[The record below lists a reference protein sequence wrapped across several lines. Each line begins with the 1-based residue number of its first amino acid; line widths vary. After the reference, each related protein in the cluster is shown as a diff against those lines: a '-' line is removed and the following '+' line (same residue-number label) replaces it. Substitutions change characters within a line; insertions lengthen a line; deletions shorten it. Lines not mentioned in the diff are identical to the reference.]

1 MFKRRLA
8 VLGTVGV
15 LALAG
20 LGGSALAD
28 GTPAPD
34 TTTATTTA
42 VLCRTSDG
50 KEVKLADGPAARI
63 FVMRDEKGE
72 RADGAPELKAERGRV
87 IELAP
92 RTITE
97 AAPTTPSAPTAPQSG
112 TEAAPT
118 TPSAPVA
125 PQSGTEAA
133 PTTPSAT
140 VPEGEAVPAVPATP
154 LTDAEAGPTALP
166 EGEAARMLPALPAT
180 ELPPGAKQLDDPS
193 KVVHIEC
200 APAEPAK

>member
-15 LALAG
+15 LALSV

-34 TTTATTTA
+34 ATTATATTA
-42 VLCRTSDG
+42 AVSCRTPDG
-50 KEVKLADGPAARI
+50 KEVKLADGPAARV

-72 RADGAPELKAERGRV
+72 RADGAPELKAEQGRV

-92 RTITE
+92 GTVTE
-97 AAPTTPSAPTAPQSG
+97 AAPTTPQAG

-118 TPSAPVA
+118 
-125 PQSGTEAA
+125 
-133 PTTPSAT
+133 
-140 VPEGEAVPAVPATP
+140 VPATP
-154 LTDAEAGPTALP
+154 
-166 EGEAARMLPALPAT
+166 
-180 ELPPGAKQLDDPS
+180 
-193 KVVHIEC
+193 
-200 APAEPAK
+200 

>member
-34 TTTATTTA
+34 ATTTTMA
-42 VLCRTSDG
+42 VSCRTPDG
-50 KEVKLADGPAARI
+50 KEVKLADGPAARV

-92 RTITE
+92 RTSTE
-97 AAPTTPSAPTAPQSG
+97 ATPATPSAPA
-112 TEAAPT
+112 
-118 TPSAPVA
+118 A

-140 VPEGEAVPAVPATP
+140 LPEGEAVPAVPATP
-154 LTDAEAGPTALP
+154 LTDAETGPAALP

-180 ELPPGAKQLDDPS
+180 ELPPGAVKLDDPS
-193 KVVHIEC
+193 KVVRIVC
-200 APAEPAK
+200 APAESVK

>member
-34 TTTATTTA
+34 ATTTTTMA
-42 VLCRTSDG
+42 VSCRTPDG
-50 KEVKLADGPAARI
+50 KEVKLADGPAARV

-92 RTITE
+92 RTSTE
-97 AAPTTPSAPTAPQSG
+97 ATPATPSAPA
-112 TEAAPT
+112 
-118 TPSAPVA
+118 A

-140 VPEGEAVPAVPATP
+140 LPEGEAVPAVPATP
-154 LTDAEAGPTALP
+154 LTDAETGPAALP
-166 EGEAARMLPALPAT
+166 EGEAARVLPALPAT
-180 ELPPGAKQLDDPS
+180 ELPPGAVKLDDPS
-193 KVVHIEC
+193 KVVRIVC
-200 APAEPAK
+200 APAESVK

>member
-34 TTTATTTA
+34 ATAATTVTTAA
-42 VLCRTSDG
+42 VSCRTPDG
-50 KEVKLADGPAARI
+50 KEIKLADGPVARV
-63 FVMRDEKGE
+63 FVMRAEKGE

-92 RTITE
+92 GTVTE
-97 AAPTTPSAPTAPQSG
+97 ATPTTPSVPAAPAAPQ
-112 TEAAPT
+112 A
-118 TPSAPVA
+118 
-125 PQSGTEAA
+125 GTEAA

-140 VPEGEAVPAVPATP
+140 LPEGEAAPAAPSAP
-154 LTDAEAGPTALP
+154 LP

-180 ELPPGAKQLDDPS
+180 ELPPGAVKLDDPG
-193 KVVHIEC
+193 KVVHIVC
-200 APAEPAK
+200 ASAEPAK